1 MPAMRHTAS
10 RRPRK
15 APSRSI
21 AARHRVTRRNSPLL
35 DENGERTAPPY
46 RKGVPLSRVLA
57 KSANAHERR
66 GWVLFRG
73 ARNSLPYAELWDDQG
88 FPDGGVYVYRWRVG
102 DANEPTVESLVSR
115 VYADIE
121 NAIDGEGL
129 HELDSD
135 FEVLTRGELKR
146 RWGKLFA

>member
-1 MPAMRHTAS
+1 MRAMRHTAI

-15 APSRSI
+15 APSRP
-21 AARHRVTRRNSPLL
+21 RVNRRNSPLL
-35 DENGERTAPPY
+35 DEFGERAAPPY

-73 ARNSLPYAELWDDQG
+73 ARNNLPYAELWDDQG

-102 DANEPTVESLVSR
+102 DAYEPTVEGLVAR
-115 VYADIE
+115 VHDDIE
-121 NAIDGEGL
+121 NAINGEGL
-129 HELDSD
+129 HELDPD

-146 RWGKLFA
+146 RWSKLFA

>member
-1 MPAMRHTAS
+1 MRHTAS
-10 RRPRK
+10 PSRRK
-15 APSRSI
+15 APSRST
-21 AARHRVTRRNSPLL
+21 AARPRVTRRNSPLL

-46 RKGVPLSRVLA
+46 RKGVPLKRVLA

-66 GWVLFRG
+66 GWVLFKG
-73 ARNSLPYAELWDDQG
+73 ARNNAPYAELWDDQG
-88 FPDGGVYVYRWRVG
+88 FPDGGVYVYRWWVG
-102 DANEPTVESLVSR
+102 DANEPTVESLVAR
-115 VYADIE
+115 VQADIE
-121 NAIDGEGL
+121 IALNDGGL